1 LKKLTL
7 LILILV
13 MASGLAMAQTGA
25 GYVGNTAYI
34 PTVDVLGA
42 HQNGGRGCAGCH
54 APHSGARGN
63 GWAVTTASPMNSG
76 DQALWGTD
84 VTAIMN
90 AQITFDP
97 GDGGVQIPFNPSAT
111 SFKGDPLFKDVA
123 TCLSCH
129 DGNVSKGAMMT
140 GVSWEQAQGILPKG
154 YGSGN
159 IPTLLGN
166 DGNATGDY
174 SNDHPLGP
182 GSGVETGDGAT
193 INAGDL
199 GCAGNCAANG
209 YGEVGTEITMTVS
222 ATGRVTVGPI
232 TGKYAQF
239 VADYGA
245 PQLNRWAAKA
255 GDTDPQDLFV
265 VCTTCHDQHSMVAYQ
280 SGNHGAVPIAGNGTY
295 QTYFFIAAPYNP
307 GAPYD
312 KVHAPSTDQFCR
324 QCHFPQANESYGAT
338 TIGTAF

>member
-1 LKKLTL
+1 MKKLALLTL
-7 LILILV
+7 IVI
-13 MASGLAMAQTGA
+13 MAATLAMAQVGA
-25 GYVGNTAYI
+25 GSTGSTAYI

-63 GWAVTTASPMNSG
+63 GWAVTTASAMNSG

-84 VTAIMN
+84 VTAIMGAN
-90 AQITFDP
+90 ITFDT
-97 GDGGVQIPFNPSAT
+97 GDGGVKLPFTPSAT

-129 DGNVSKGAMMT
+129 DGNVSRGAMMT
-140 GVSWEQAQGILPKG
+140 GKSWEQVQGVLPAG
-154 YGSGN
+154 YGSGT
-159 IPTLLGN
+159 IPTLLGS

-193 INAGDL
+193 INASDL
-199 GCAGNCAANG
+199 S
-209 YGEVGTEITMTVS
+209 GEVGSEIAMTVS
-222 ATGRVTVGPI
+222 ASGKLTVGAI

-245 PQLNRWAAKA
+245 PQLNRWVAPT
-255 GDTDPQDLFV
+255 GDTDPQDLYI

-280 SGNHGAVPIAGNGTY
+280 SGNHGAVPIVGAGTY
-295 QTYFFIAAPYNP
+295 QTYFFVAAPYNP
-307 GAPYD
+307 GAAYD
-312 KVHAPSTDQFCR
+312 KTHAPSTDQFCR
-324 QCHFPQANESYGAT
+324 QCHFPQSNEAYGAT

>member
-1 LKKLTL
+1 MKRVIL
-7 LILILV
+7 LVLMLV
-13 MASGLAMAQTGA
+13 MATGLAMAGA
-25 GYVGNTAYI
+25 PSTGNTAYI

-63 GWAVTTASPMNSG
+63 GWVITTASPMNSG

-84 VTAIMN
+84 VTAIMG
-90 AQITFDP
+90 ATITFDA
-97 GDGGVQIPFNPSAT
+97 GDGGQVIPWSPST
-111 SFKGDPLFKDVA
+111 TGFKNDPLFKDVA

-129 DGNVSKGAMMT
+129 DGNVSKGAMMV
-140 GVSWEQAQGILPKG
+140 GQSWEQLQGTLPAG
-154 YGSGN
+154 YGSGK

-166 DGNATGDY
+166 DGNAAGDY

-182 GSGVETGDGAT
+182 GSGKESGDGAT
-193 INAGDL
+193 INASDL
-199 GCAGNCAANG
+199 S
-209 YGEVGTEITMTVS
+209 GEVGTEIALTVS
-222 ATGRVTVGPI
+222 GTGRVTVGAI

-245 PQLNRWAAKA
+245 PQLNRWVALN
-255 GDTDPQDLFV
+255 GDTDPQDLFI

-280 SGNHGAVPIAGNGTY
+280 SGNHGAVPIVGAGTY
-295 QTYFFIAAPYNP
+295 QTYFFVAAPYNA

-312 KVHAPSTDQFCR
+312 KTHAPSTDQFCR
-324 QCHFPQANESYGAT
+324 QCHFPQSNESYGAT